1 MNSRDWYLRNR
12 SREAIIDMFRVIR
25 HLQLINE
32 FKDSE
37 VMRAMAIVWRESD
50 AFNDKSSFCQLYL
63 FWMVRELEK
72 DERLKKKSAE
82 SKRKPDE

>member
-1 MNSRDWYLRNR
+1 MNSSDWYLRNR

-25 HLQLINE
+25 HLQLINN

-37 VMRAMAIVWRESD
+37 ITRAMAIVWRESD
-50 AFNDKSSFCQLYL
+50 DKTSFCQLYL

-72 DERLKKKSAE
+72 DERLKRRSA
-82 SKRKPDE
+82 K